1 MLKKIINMIFGD
13 EKSKIKN
20 KIDKKYKQAIEFQR
34 NGNIRQY
41 SVLMNEISNLED
53 EYDRLQNS

>member
-41 SVLMNEISNLED
+41 SVLMNEISKLED

>member
-1 MLKKIINMIFGD
+1 MLKKILNLIFGD
-13 EKSKIKN
+13 EKKKIK
-20 KIDKKYKQAIEFQR
+20 KQIDQKYKQAISFQR

-53 EYDRLQNS
+53 EYDRLQDS

>member
-1 MLKKIINMIFGD
+1 MIKKIISLLFGD
-13 EKSKIKN
+13 KKQKIK
-20 KIDKKYKQAIEFQR
+20 KQIDKKYKQAIDFQR

-53 EYDRLQNS
+53 EYQELSS